1 MLNNI
6 HNNIHN
12 NIYNN
17 IHNNIYNNILDE
29 LKCDFTKDIIDKIKN
44 KKNINSD
51 VFFVTNFNKKII
63 LQFDKDNIYY
73 ISSNFE
79 ILLYIYELYIDLICN
94 NTDYQLPL
102 LYVFSNI
109 VNNINNKLEKLLFN
123 KNNETD
129 SDFLCNIINDLNQLN
144 LYNIQKNNID
154 LLLSNDTIYIKKELD
169 KNYIII
175 KEKLQNTYRK
185 IINYIFDLKID

>member
-6 HNNIHN
+6 H
-12 NIYNN
+12 NN

-44 KKNINSD
+44 KNKKNSD
-51 VFFVTNFNKKII
+51 VFFVTNFNNKII

-129 SDFLCNIINDLNQLN
+129 SAFLCSIINDLNQLN
-144 LYNIQKNNID
+144 LYNIHTNNID
-154 LLLSNDTIYIKKELD
+154 LLLSNDTIDIKKELD

-175 KEKLQNTYRK
+175 KYKLQNTYRK

>member
-12 NIYNN
+12 NIY
-17 IHNNIYNNILDE
+17 NNIYNNILDE

-44 KKNINSD
+44 KKNININSE
-51 VFFVTNFNKKII
+51 VFFVTNFNNKII

-129 SDFLCNIINDLNQLN
+129 SAFLCSIINDLNQLN
-144 LYNIQKNNID
+144 LYNIHKNNID
-154 LLLSNDTIYIKKELD
+154 LLLSNDTIDIKKELD

-175 KEKLQNTYRK
+175 KDKLQNTYRK